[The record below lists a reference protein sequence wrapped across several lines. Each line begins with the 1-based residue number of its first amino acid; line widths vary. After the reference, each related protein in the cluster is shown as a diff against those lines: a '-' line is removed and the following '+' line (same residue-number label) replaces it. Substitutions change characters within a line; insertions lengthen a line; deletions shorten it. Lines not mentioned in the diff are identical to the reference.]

1 MTAIRSLSILIAAKD
16 EESSVSQVIESH
28 YSLLQSYD
36 HQLQWEIGVLDDGST
51 DKTLAVITSLQKKY
65 PTLKLWHNDKPSG
78 IANAFRQLAENAQSE
93 WIYITSG
100 DGQFTSIGLE
110 KMISS
115 WLLNPITTLGVRASR
130 FESYGTWRS
139 IISFIFQT
147 STRIVFRVNLCDPG
161 SVRIIMKEVSL
172 IDLKSRS
179 TMRDAEL
186 LAMAHH
192 FYGGLQF
199 VEIPFLTRNSGKSSG
214 TKPGNLIANL
224 QDLLVLIFSPI
235 HRTKTHQFVSES
247 AIDAT
252 NQNPKAKPARK

>member
-16 EESSVSQVIESH
+16 EESSISQVIESH

-36 HQLQWEIGVLDDGST
+36 QQLQWEIGVLDDGST
-51 DKTLAVITSLQKKY
+51 DQTLVVMTLQEKY
-65 PTLKLWHNDKPSG
+65 PSLKIWHNDKPSG
-78 IANAFRQLAENAQSE
+78 IANAFKQLAENAQSE

-110 KMISS
+110 KMVSS

-130 FESYGTWRS
+130 FASYGIWRS
-139 IISFIFQT
+139 IISFSFQI
-147 STRIVFRVNLCDPG
+147 STRVVFRVNLRDPG
-161 SVRIIMKEVSL
+161 SVKIIRREVSL

-199 VEIPFLTRNSGKSSG
+199 VEIPFLPRNSGKSSG

-224 QDLLVLIFSPI
+224 QDLLVLTFSPI
-235 HRTKTHQFVSES
+235 HR
-247 AIDAT
+247 I
-252 NQNPKAKPARK
+252 

>member
-1 MTAIRSLSILIAAKD
+1 MTATRSLSILIAAKD
-16 EESSVSQVIESH
+16 EESSISQVIESH

-36 HQLQWEIGVLDDGST
+36 QQLQWEIGVLNDGST
-51 DKTLAVITSLQKKY
+51 DQTLAVITSLQETY
-65 PTLKLWHNDKPSG
+65 PTLKIWHNDKPSG
-78 IANAFRQLAENAQSE
+78 IANAFKQLAENAQNE

-130 FESYGTWRS
+130 FASYGTWRS

-147 STRIVFRVNLCDPG
+147 STRVVFRVNLRDPG
-161 SVRIIMKEVSL
+161 SVKIIRREVSL

-186 LAMAHH
+186 LAMAHR

-199 VEIPFLTRNSGKSSG
+199 VEIPFLPRNSGKSSG

-224 QDLLVLIFSPI
+224 QDLLVLTFSPI
-235 HRTKTHQFVSES
+235 HRIKPHQFGSKS
-247 AIDAT
+247 AIDFT
-252 NQNPKAKPARK
+252 NQNPKAKPAKK

>member
-16 EESSVSQVIESH
+16 EESSISQVIESH
-28 YSLLQSYD
+28 YSLLQCYD
-36 HQLQWEIGVLDDGST
+36 PQLQWEIGVLDDGST
-51 DKTLAVITSLQKKY
+51 DQTLAVITSLQEKY
-65 PTLKLWHNDKPSG
+65 PALKIWHNDKPSG
-78 IANAFRQLAENAQSE
+78 IANAFKQLAENAQNE

-130 FESYGTWRS
+130 FASYGTWRS

-147 STRIVFRVNLCDPG
+147 STRVVFRVNLRDPG
-161 SVRIIMKEVSL
+161 SVKIIRREVSL

-199 VEIPFLTRNSGKSSG
+199 VKIPFLPRNSGKSSG

-224 QDLLVLIFSPI
+224 QDLLVLTLSPV
-235 HRTKTHQFVSES
+235 HRIKTHQFGSKS
-247 AIDAT
+247 AIDVT
-252 NQNPKAKPARK
+252 NQNTKAKPAKK

>member
-16 EESSVSQVIESH
+16 EESSISQVVESH

-36 HQLQWEIGVLDDGST
+36 QQLQWEIGVLNDGST
-51 DKTLAVITSLQKKY
+51 DQTLAVITSLQEKY
-65 PTLKLWHNDKPSG
+65 PALKIWHNDKPSG
-78 IANAFRQLAENAQSE
+78 IANAFKQLAENAQNE

-115 WLLNPITTLGVRASR
+115 WLLNPVTTLGVRASR
-130 FESYGTWRS
+130 FASYGTWRS
-139 IISFIFQT
+139 IISFIFQI
-147 STRIVFRVNLCDPG
+147 STRIVFRVNLRDPG
-161 SVRIIMKEVSL
+161 SVKIIKREVSL

-199 VEIPFLTRNSGKSSG
+199 VEIPFLPRNTGKSSG
-214 TKPGNLIANL
+214 TKPGNLIANI
-224 QDLLVLIFSPI
+224 QDLLVLTFSPV
-235 HRTKTHQFVSES
+235 HRNKAHHFVSKS
-247 AIDAT
+247 ARNIT
-252 NQNPKAKPARK
+252 NQDPKSKPANN